1 MKTYAI
7 TGGIGSGKSTLKHWF
22 EKQGVPTLNADEIAR
37 DLVQPGMPALQQIAL
52 TFGDAFIKDDGHLN
66 REAMRQKVFHNDES
80 RQQLEAILHPMIR
93 QTTAEQLAKF
103 EAEGNQMA
111 VVEIPLLVETGR
123 PDYIDKV
130 IVSDCS
136 PSLQIER
143 VQQRNN
149 WAYEEIANIMK
160 RQVSRQERLN
170 HADIV
175 IDTSRD
181 LASIEA
187 QLQHYFSGL

>member
-22 EKQGVPTLNADEIAR
+22 EEQGVPTLNADEMAR

-52 TFGDAFIKDDGHLN
+52 SFGNEFIQEDGHLN
-66 REAMRQKVFHNDES
+66 RKAMRQTVFNNEK
-80 RQQLEAILHPMIR
+80 RRKQLEAILHPLIR

-103 EAEGNQMA
+103 EAKVHPIA
-111 VVEIPLLVETGR
+111 VVEIPLLVETGK

-130 IVSDCS
+130 IVSDCP
-136 PSLQIER
+136 PSQQIQR

-149 WAYEEIANIMK
+149 WAYEDIANIMK

-170 HADIV
+170 HADII
-175 IDTSRD
+175 IDTSGD

-187 QLQHYFSGL
+187 QLRHYFSDL